1 MVWALARIRKGL
13 RLRQSSCGRSR
24 RVSQLS
30 RGHAGADP
38 PRAGHVYRGKSG
50 AAWRYL
56 FVRVD
61 VGLRLRRF
69 LPVARPRRGPPTS
82 ALRRWDQGPS
92 GTPRAGADVQRSV
105 HDAAAARGLLPRREA
120 GLGRH
125 PARLHPGRL
134 GARLTMNVPHPSAI
148 LRLLGFAVAAGLA
161 MAGIQP
167 VLAATTGSIE
177 MRWAFGL
184 TAPAVLTAGL
194 VFGAARVLDR
204 GDAVQPPWYS
214 AWLLLPGAF
223 LLAGAAAMCIFGAL
237 VELTLIPWTMWVLLI
252 TGGLLWTAAMVLV
265 RSHSSPPH

>member
-1 MVWALARIRKGL
+1 
-13 RLRQSSCGRSR
+13 
-24 RVSQLS
+24 
-30 RGHAGADP
+30 
-38 PRAGHVYRGKSG
+38 
-50 AAWRYL
+50 
-56 FVRVD
+56 
-61 VGLRLRRF
+61 
-69 LPVARPRRGPPTS
+69 
-82 ALRRWDQGPS
+82 
-92 GTPRAGADVQRSV
+92 
-105 HDAAAARGLLPRREA
+105 
-120 GLGRH
+120 
-125 PARLHPGRL
+125 
-134 GARLTMNVPHPSAI
+134 MNLPHPSAI

-184 TAPAVLTAGL
+184 TGPAVLTAGL

-237 VELTLIPWTMWVLLI
+237 VEFTLIPWTMWVLLI